1 MTVVALW
8 KARWQPPRTVIHTL
22 FFRHVMAHKRL
33 EALSHKGLNL
43 GAPKPADPMFV
54 GGKTEGAFVPGAA
67 PSRMPG
73 HVGAGP
79 MVATGRLFSCP
90 AGREMPHAST
100 PEARQGGVHPCVGP
114 SVKTV
119 YAALPV
125 LTVVSI

>member
-1 MTVVALW
+1 
-8 KARWQPPRTVIHTL
+8 
-22 FFRHVMAHKRL
+22 MAHKRL
-33 EALSHKGLNL
+33 GALFHKGINL

-73 HVGAGP
+73 HVGARP
-79 MVATGRLFSCP
+79 VVATGRLFSCL

-100 PEARQGGVHPCVGP
+100 LEARQGGVHPCVGP
-114 SVKTV
+114 SVKVV